1 MATTIN
7 ASASSGL
14 ITTADTSTIL
24 QLQTGGTTAV
34 TVDASQNVGIGV
46 TPATWALSGAQ
57 ALQIK
62 NAAFVGYL
70 NAAYMTANTYFDS
83 VGGARYIAS
92 ANASYYVQTSG
103 QHQWFTAASGTA
115 GAAISLTQAMTL
127 DASGNLLVGGT
138 SVSNPAGW
146 SKGVQVNTANYPFL
160 SIKNSTRQY
169 DLAGFG
175 GDLYFWD
182 ATAGAARMVL
192 DSSGN
197 LLVGTT
203 STISVAGV
211 SADHALV
218 GTTGN
223 GRWATAVRNT
233 GNSTPWGLV
242 IQYSAAAP
250 NNTSQNFLYCYDTV
264 SEKFSVRSNGGVANY
279 SANNFNLASDL
290 RLKHDIE
297 PVQSYW
303 NVFKSIEWKT
313 WLYNDQTDEI
323 KNIGVIAQ
331 ELQALAPEL
340 VCESNALPTPEGES
354 PYLGLWEND
363 FKMAGMSV
371 ITELVKRCEEQQAII
386 QTLTDRITA
395 LEGTTP

>member
-1 MATTIN
+1 MSIKITIPN
-7 ASASSGL
+7 TSSDVLTFGSANTPTAAQIAGIDSGSSNGQL
-14 ITTADTSTIL
+14 ALYTTASGTSTER
-24 QLQTGGTTAV
+24 V
-34 TVDASQNVGIGV
+34 RVDASGNVGIG
-46 TPATWALSGAQ
+46 
-57 ALQIK
+57 
-62 NAAFVGYL
+62 
-70 NAAYMTANTYFDS
+70 
-83 VGGARYIAS
+83 
-92 ANASYYVQTSG
+92 TSSPSS
-103 QHQWFTAASGTA
+103 FTAENESKLTVGTGSGNGGITVYTGNTSQGGIFFADGTSGTA
-115 GAAISLTQAMTL
+115 TYSGILRYNHSDNAMLFYTNGL
-127 DASGNLLVGGT
+127 NE
-138 SVSNPAGW
+138 
-146 SKGVQVNTANYPFL
+146 
-160 SIKNSTRQY
+160 R
-169 DLAGFG
+169 
-175 GDLYFWD
+175 
-182 ATAGAARMVL
+182 ARI

-203 STISVAGV
+203 STISIAGV

-233 GNSTPWGLV
+233 GNSTPWGLA

-264 SEKFSVRSNGGVANY
+264 AEKCSIRSNGGVANY
-279 SANNFNLASDL
+279 SANNVNLASDL

-371 ITELVKRCEEQQAII
+371 ITELVKRCEEQQA
-386 QTLTDRITA
+386 LITQLQADVAA
-395 LEGTTP
+395 LKGA

>member
-1 MATTIN
+1 MRI
-7 ASASSGL
+7 
-14 ITTADTSTIL
+14 
-24 QLQTGGTTAV
+24 
-34 TVDASQNVGIGV
+34 DASGNVGIGTGSPAISGLEISRATGSA
-46 TPATWALSGAQ
+46 TPTPVELRLTTTTNDSGWSTSNPWGRISFYSAD
-57 ALQIK
+57 A
-62 NAAFVGYL
+62 
-70 NAAYMTANTYFDS
+70 S
-83 VGGARYIAS
+83 VGGAKVHAS
-92 ANASYYVQTSG
+92 IQTTAQSSTGGNSNLDFFVTDTAN
-103 QHQWFTAASGTA
+103 
-115 GAAISLTQAMTL
+115 
-127 DASGNLLVGGT
+127 GNLYRTLSFQGAGTNTTQTVFYSGGGT
-138 SVSNPAGW
+138 E
-146 SKGVQVNTANYPFL
+146 
-160 SIKNSTRQY
+160 
-169 DLAGFG
+169 
-175 GDLYFWD
+175 
-182 ATAGAARMVL
+182 AARI

-197 LLVGTT
+197 LLVGTQ
-203 STISVAGV
+203 SEISVAGV
-211 SADHALV
+211 TADHALI

-233 GNSTPWGLV
+233 GNSTPWGLA

-264 SEKFSVRSNGGVANY
+264 AEKCSIRSNGGVANY
-279 SANNFNLASDL
+279 SANDVNLASDL

-354 PYLGLWEND
+354 PYLGLWQND

-371 ITELVKRCEEQQAII
+371 ITELVKRCEEQQALIT
-386 QTLTDRITA
+386 TLTDRITA
-395 LEGTTP
+395 LETPTGTQA

>member
-1 MATTIN
+1 MRI
-7 ASASSGL
+7 
-14 ITTADTSTIL
+14 
-24 QLQTGGTTAV
+24 
-34 TVDASQNVGIGV
+34 
-46 TPATWALSGAQ
+46 
-57 ALQIK
+57 
-62 NAAFVGYL
+62 
-70 NAAYMTANTYFDS
+70 
-83 VGGARYIAS
+83 
-92 ANASYYVQTSG
+92 
-103 QHQWFTAASGTA
+103 
-115 GAAISLTQAMTL
+115 
-127 DASGNLLVGGT
+127 
-138 SVSNPAGW
+138 
-146 SKGVQVNTANYPFL
+146 
-160 SIKNSTRQY
+160 
-169 DLAGFG
+169 
-175 GDLYFWD
+175 
-182 ATAGAARMVL
+182 

-233 GNSTPWGLV
+233 GNSTPWGLA

-264 SEKFSVRSNGGVANY
+264 AEKCSIRSNGGVANY
-279 SANNFNLASDL
+279 SANNVNLASDL

-371 ITELVKRCEEQQAII
+371 ITELVKRCEEQQALI
-386 QTLTDRITA
+386 TSLTDRITA
-395 LEGTTP
+395 LEQA